1 MMLKVYLEERKHW
14 VEKWLGA
21 WVAQESSKAPGVYET
36 MNYSLMA
43 GGKRLRPILLMAG
56 AETQGK
62 SGEDFLPAACALEMI
77 HTYSLIHDDLPGMD
91 DDDFRRGKP
100 TNHKAYGVGP
110 AILAGDGLLTLA
122 FQVLVSQKNVEP
134 SRLVW
139 AVDEFSKAAGPT
151 GMVHGQALDLESE
164 GKVISAEKMKEIH
177 RAKTGQLFRA
187 ALRSG
192 VYLAGG
198 DDHAMKKISEYADAF
213 GLAFQITDDILDVTG
228 TLEELGKAPGSDEGH
243 EKSTYVSLYGF
254 AGAKELAQEQTKI
267 AVEAARY
274 FGEEGKILEEISLA
288 LVNRRQ

>member
-1 MMLKVYLEERKHW
+1 MLKVYLEERKHW
-14 VEKWLGA
+14 VEKWLAA
-21 WVAQESSKAPGVYET
+21 WVAQESPKAPGIYEA

-43 GGKRLRPILLMAG
+43 GGKRLRPILLMVG

-91 DDDFRRGKP
+91 DDDFRRGKL
-100 TNHKAYGVGP
+100 TNHKVYGVGP

-122 FQVLVSQKNVEP
+122 FQVLVSQKNVDP
-134 SRLVW
+134 SRLIW
-139 AVDEFSKAAGPT
+139 AVDEFSKAAGPI

-198 DDHAMKKISEYADAF
+198 DEHAMKKISEYADAF

-243 EKSTYVSLYGF
+243 EKSTYVSLYGLE
-254 AGAKELAQEQTKI
+254 GAKELAREQTKI
-267 AVEAARY
+267 AVDAARY
-274 FGEEGKILEEISLA
+274 FGDGGQILEEISLA